1 MKHCVLLPVMA
12 LLSFSVHAELINVS
26 YDFSNE
32 HQYQST
38 ILLSASE
45 PWELSTV
52 VDKSV
57 ITQWE
62 SIVKGEFTPI
72 YRMVSEGVNIIA
84 KPIDNEQTT
93 YQFDVQY
100 FPPATITT
108 AVDGVSGLEVSVVK
122 QDVTSFTETITLID
136 SKPVCNSMDFCVTL
150 ITDYPDEETGNEI
163 ENETESDELF

>member
-12 LLSFSVHAELINVS
+12 FLSFSVHAELVNVS

-32 HQYQST
+32 QQYQST
-38 ILLSASE
+38 VLLPTSE
-45 PWELSTV
+45 SWELSTV
-52 VDKSV
+52 VDKQV

-62 SIVKGEFTPI
+62 KGLDSEFKPVYHI
-72 YRMVSEGVNIIA
+72 VSEGVNITA
-84 KPIDNEQTT
+84 KPINNEQTT

-108 AVDGVSGLEVSVVK
+108 TVDAVSGLEVSVVK

-150 ITDYPDEETGNEI
+150 ITDYPDEETGEEI
-163 ENETESDELF
+163 EYETGNEELF

>member
-12 LLSFSVHAELINVS
+12 LLSLSVHAELINIS
-26 YDFSNE
+26 YDFSDE
-32 HQYQST
+32 HQYQSSV
-38 ILLSASE
+38 LLPTSE

-52 VDKSV
+52 VDRPV

-62 SIVKGEFTPI
+62 SIVKGELTPI
-72 YRMVSEGVNIIA
+72 YHIVKEGVNITA

-108 AVDGVSGLEVSVVK
+108 AVDGVSGLEVSVIK

-150 ITDYPDEETGNEI
+150 ITDYPDEETGDEI
-163 ENETESDELF
+163 EYETGDEELF

>member
-1 MKHCVLLPVMA
+1 MKKYRLLPVIA
-12 LLSFSVHAELINVS
+12 LLSFTAHAELVNVS

-38 ILLSASE
+38 VLLPTSE
-45 PWELSTV
+45 PWELSRLEEKT
-52 VDKSV
+52 V

-62 SIVKGEFTPI
+62 NMVKGEFTPI
-72 YRMVSEGVNIIA
+72 YHIVKEGVTIIA

-108 AVDGVSGLEVSVVK
+108 AVDAVSGLEVSVVK

-150 ITDYPDEETGNEI
+150 ITDYPDEETGDEI
-163 ENETESDELF
+163 EYETGNEELF